1 MRDTGLR
8 WLGTVAV
15 GVATIG
21 FTGLAAPAQAMVVAG
36 DQTCVG
42 VDAHGHND
50 AARGGYGPDT
60 RAVSS
65 AEQRAIAQRTQ
76 RLLRAQP
83 EKQAAAAEVTV
94 PVAYHRH
101 MSASGSINSWISA
114 GRRPLVPSTAY
125 TDELAARSPGVLT
138 MHADNDAALRTALES
153 AFADPAS
160 TWIDPAVTPS
170 PTAADVGRAHERL
183 FRRWSA

>member
-42 VDAHGHND
+42 VDAQGHND

-94 PVAYHRH
+94 PVYVHVMA
-101 MSASGSINSWISA
+101 AKNEA
-114 GRRPLVPSTAY
+114 GDWTTRVP
-125 TDELAARSPGVLT
+125 
-138 MHADNDAALRTALES
+138 HLREYGPAEMVVD
-153 AFADPAS
+153 DPAGVS
-160 TWIDPAVTPS
+160 QHGQGYDLEEGILDSWEMDS
-170 PTAADVGRAHERL
+170 PVSRPIPVRAAEL
-183 FRRWSA
+183 